1 MSLKNYFL
9 FAFVLCGA
17 ALAAEISKSDGLEGA
32 SGGDAAGRVVGGTDA
47 PDKALPYQV
56 SLQRTDQNN
65 FPFCGGAIIADRWI
79 LTAAHCLKNVQAKDL
94 SVLAGTNNKKHE
106 KYTDRPN
113 VHDIALLRTKEKIK
127 FTERVKPIEIATED
141 PKPGDKCKL
150 SGWGFT
156 TQNQRRSPDK
166 LQWLDVKIISEK
178 ACKTDNIRRFEKSFP
193 VTENHICTLNKNGEG
208 TCQGDSGGSLA
219 CNNKSTG
226 IVSWNLP
233 CARGQP
239 DAYTRTSKYATW
251 IKDNMEAN
259 KP

>member
-94 SVLAGTNNKKHE
+94 SVLAGTNNKKSS
-106 KYTDRPN
+106 
-113 VHDIALLRTKEKIK
+113 
-127 FTERVKPIEIATED
+127 TED

-156 TQNQRRSPDK
+156 T
-166 LQWLDVKIISEK
+166 
-178 ACKTDNIRRFEKSFP
+178 
-193 VTENHICTLNKNGEG
+193 
-208 TCQGDSGGSLA
+208 GDSGGSLA